1 MFQTESLSIQRH
13 KPFELNN
20 ALQNNERFY
29 NRDFLPRICMS
40 SNNEN
45 NAYSFDINI
54 FFNDY
59 HKVGESSILNSTKY
73 KLRMFSYEFS
83 GPSNMLSVFSDDLI
97 QIKPKLVLDEAKLLK
112 PTDMIQIKNLVQSKY
127 ILEVY

>member
-1 MFQTESLSIQRH
+1 
-13 KPFELNN
+13 
-20 ALQNNERFY
+20 
-29 NRDFLPRICMS
+29 MS